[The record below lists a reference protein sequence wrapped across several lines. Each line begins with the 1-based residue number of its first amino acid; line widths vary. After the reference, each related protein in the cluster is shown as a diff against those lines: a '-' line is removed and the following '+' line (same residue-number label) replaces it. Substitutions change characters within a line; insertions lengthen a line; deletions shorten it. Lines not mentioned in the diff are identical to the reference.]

1 MADENASTSVTS
13 QQRVTAAEFMA
24 KDCQG
29 LKVTVLRKFQGPACR
44 LLYQSGA
51 KPKLLIS
58 TGERVEEKV

>member
-1 MADENASTSVTS
+1 MTDENGTSVTN
-13 QQRVTAAEFMA
+13 QQRVTAAELMA

-29 LKVTVLRKFQGPACR
+29 LKDTVLRKFQGPACR

-51 KPKLLIS
+51 KLRLLLS